1 MGSLH
6 LMVGRD
12 GETYARQRFEA
23 MGYKVTIPP
32 PRSKR
37 GDLVVT
43 NIETGQILKVEVKT
57 SMEGVGRK
65 WKVCLNKA
73 KHTFVGHA
81 DLVVIQLVIRTGRVV
96 SFFIPS
102 EILLNKNTLTWRNP
116 ETPNSKWAQY
126 RQADYRIFGGVG

>member
-1 MGSLH
+1 
-6 LMVGRD
+6 
-12 GETYARQRFEA
+12 
-23 MGYKVTIPP
+23 
-32 PRSKR
+32 
-37 GDLVVT
+37 
-43 NIETGQILKVEVKT
+43 
-57 SMEGVGRK
+57 MEGVGRK
-65 WKVCLNKA
+65 WKVCLNKG

-126 RQADYRIFGGVG
+126 RREDYRIFGGVV